1 MEWYRLS
8 SSDVLAKLA
17 APQEGLPSAEV
28 ERRLAEHGP
37 NELVVQ
43 GARSPWKILFEQF
56 TAFMVLTL
64 IVAAVISAALGDL
77 KDAIA
82 IGVIVLLNGILGFT
96 QEYRAEK
103 AMAALTKMAVPQS
116 RVRRDG
122 ETIEI
127 SSSELVPGDILFVEA
142 GNLIPAD
149 CRLLESVHL
158 KVQEAAL
165 TGESEPIRKVTE
177 PIDTPE
183 LSLGDRRNMVYRGTF
198 ASVGRGTAV
207 VTATGMKTE
216 FGRIATLLQA
226 VEQDQTPLQK
236 RLDVLGKRL
245 AGIALA
251 IVTGIFIQGILRGED
266 LKLMFLTAVSIG
278 VAAIPEGLPAV
289 VTIALTLGAQ
299 RMLKRKVLVRRLSAV
314 ESLGSITVICSDKT
328 GTLTENRMTV
338 ASLHPEGSEFLLLGG
353 ALCNDAILQTS
364 GEVLGDPTETALA
377 LAAAKFGLD
386 RAKVEPVLPRVG
398 EIPFDSGRKRMTT
411 VHDRTGEAPMLPP
424 SLQSAP
430 RLAFT
435 KGSPDGLLKISTHVW
450 SDGQAVPLDAAE
462 ITRLE
467 KVNEEMASEGMRVL
481 GVAFRTLTPGAEA
494 VEADLTFIGMTGII
508 DPPRKEA
515 ADAVAKCQSAGI
527 KGVMITGDHPL
538 TAVHIAG
545 ELGLAGD
552 GSVIKG
558 PELERMTVDELKQRA
573 NSTTVYARVS
583 PEHKLKIVDALQGLG
598 HIAAMTGDGVND
610 APALKKADIGI
621 AMGITGTDVA
631 KEAADMVLLDDN
643 FASIVAAVEEGRV
656 IYDNVRKFVRY
667 ILATNAGEIC
677 LMVAAPLAGMPLPL
691 LPLQILWLNL
701 VTDGLPALAL
711 GVEPAEP
718 NVMQKP
724 PHPPSESIFA
734 RGLGIHVAWVGLLMG
749 SLCLGVGYWYWSQG
763 NPHWQTILFTTLT
776 FTQMA
781 HVMAIRSEDQSLF
794 SIGLFSNPYLV
805 AAVALTFVLQIALIY
820 VPVLQTFFSTTAL
833 TAGELGVSLG
843 LSFIIFV
850 AVEIEKW
857 NSRRS

>member
-1 MEWYRLS
+1 MEWHRLS
-8 SSDVLAKLA
+8 ANDVLAKLA
-17 APQEGLPSAEV
+17 ASPDGLGGGEPQS
-28 ERRLAEHGP
+28 RLAEHGP
-37 NELVVQ
+37 NDLTVQ
-43 GARSPWKILFEQF
+43 GIRSPWKILFEQF

-64 IVAAVISAALGDL
+64 IVAAVISAALGDF

-82 IGVIVLLNGILGFT
+82 IGVIVLLNGILGFS
-96 QEYRAEK
+96 QEYRAEQ
-103 AMAALTKMAVPQS
+103 AMAALKKMSLPQA
-116 RVRRDG
+116 RVRRNG

-127 SSSELVPGDILFVEA
+127 SSSELVPGDILYLEA

-149 CRLLESVHL
+149 GRLLESIHL
-158 KVQEAAL
+158 QVQEAAL
-165 TGESEPIRKVTE
+165 TGESEPIRKVIE

-183 LSLGDRRNMVYRGTF
+183 LSLGDRHNMVYRGT
-198 ASVGRGTAV
+198 SVSAGRGSV
-207 VTATGMKTE
+207 IVTGTGMKTE
-216 FGRIATLLQA
+216 LGRIATLLQTVA
-226 VEQDQTPLQK
+226 QDQTPLQK

-245 AGIALA
+245 AAVALA
-251 IVTGIFIQGILRGED
+251 IVSAIFVQGVIRGEE

-328 GTLTENRMTV
+328 GTLTENRMAV
-338 ASLHPEGSEFLLLGG
+338 ARLDPADSHFLLLGG
-353 ALCNDAILQTS
+353 ALCNDAILQPDGT
-364 GEVLGDPTETALA
+364 VLGDPTETALA
-377 LAAAKFGLD
+377 VAAAKVNLD
-386 RAKVEPVLPRVG
+386 RARVEPVLPRVD

-411 VHDRTGEAPMLPP
+411 VHDRKGEAPMLPP
-424 SLQSAP
+424 ALQSAP

-435 KGSPDGLLKISTHVW
+435 KGSVDGLLKISTHVW
-450 SDGQAVPLDAAE
+450 SDGHAVPLDD
-462 ITRLE
+462 TWHSKLE
-467 KVNEEMASEGMRVL
+467 KASEDMAREGMRVL
-481 GVAFRTLTPGAEA
+481 GVAFRTLEPGAEA
-494 VEADLTFIGMTGII
+494 TESDLTFIGMTGII

-515 ADAVAKCQSAGI
+515 AEAVAKCQSAGI
-527 KGVMITGDHPL
+527 KGIMITGDHPL
-538 TAVHIAG
+538 TAVHIAR

-573 NSTTVYARVS
+573 NATTVYARVS

-610 APALKKADIGI
+610 APALKKSDIGI

-656 IYDNVRKFVRY
+656 IYDNVRKFIKY

-711 GVEPAEP
+711 GVEPAER

-724 PHPPSESIFA
+724 PHPPSESVFA

-749 SLCLGVGYWYWSQG
+749 ALCLGVGYWYWSQG
-763 NPHWQTILFTTLT
+763 NPHWQTILFSTLT
-776 FTQMA
+776 FAQMA
-781 HVMAIRSEDQSLF
+781 HVMAIRSEDQSIF
-794 SIGLFSNPYLV
+794 TIGFFSNRYLV
-805 AAVALTFVLQIALIY
+805 AAVALTFVLQLALIY
-820 VPVLQTFFSTTAL
+820 VPFLQAFFSTAAL
-833 TAGELGVSLG
+833 TPQELAVSIG
-843 LSFIIFV
+843 LSLIIFI
-850 AVEIEKW
+850 AVELEKW
-857 NSRRS
+857 KSRKS